1 MNILSL
7 AENIRARARG
17 NGAMGF
23 LYRHSSHLVT
33 ICYMAGNLILLV
45 KQGLDF
51 NLEALAGCLLMA
63 QALAAWNINKNPLFL
78 KLAGGLNVLGGFALA
93 ISAWGQA
100 GFISQAIGA
109 LPLIGSG
116 LMMLRGSADR
126 AGNASGS
133 FLRKYPVV
141 AAGMLQV
148 MFRPFLL
155 YSGLQCGDPGLVL
168 ASLFWAAGD
177 LALAASDRNLRLAI
191 EA

>member
-1 MNILSL
+1 VL
-7 AENIRARARG
+7 
-17 NGAMGF
+17 GF
-23 LYRHSSHLVT
+23 LYSHSSHLVT
-33 ICYMAGNLILLV
+33 MGYMAGNLILLV

-51 NLEALAGCLLMA
+51 NLETLAGCLLMA
-63 QALAAWNINKNPLFL
+63 QALAAWNINRNSFFL
-78 KLAGGLNVLGGFALA
+78 KLAGGLNVLGGLVLA
-93 ISAWGQA
+93 ASAWGLA

-116 LMMLRGSADR
+116 LMMFRGSAG
-126 AGNASGS
+126 GNGNVSGS
-133 FLRKYPVV
+133 FVRKYPVV

-155 YSGLQCGDPGLVL
+155 YSGLQRGDPGLIL

-191 EA
+191 GV